1 MQPQPKYDKPNELL
15 TPLHV
20 PKKLLLGPGP
30 SNCPDRIRHASSLS
44 MLGHLHPEFL
54 AIMDDVKR
62 GLKYLFQTR
71 NEWTIAVSGSGH
83 AGMEVAIMNALEAG
97 EKMMVLEN
105 GLWGARARGY
115 AERIGENLSDGL
127 TAMLYA
133 RMCTLRGTIF

>member
-1 MQPQPKYDKPNELL
+1 MQPWPTYEKPKELL
-15 TPLHV
+15 ASLQV

-71 NEWTIAVSGSGH
+71 NELTIAVSGSGH
-83 AGMEVAIMNALEAG
+83 AGMEVAIMNVLEAG

-115 AERIGENLSDGL
+115 AERIGENLAHGL
-127 TAMLYA
+127 
-133 RMCTLRGTIF
+133 IH